1 MLIRTRTQG
10 RMRTVARRLRAGVLL
25 GAVAV
30 VATAL
35 ASHGCVHALE
45 AAGAFQGTPITGV
58 ENFINSLKGN
68 LVWLGGTV
76 MALVVVV
83 VGLLFMAGHSR
94 AQDYAI
100 KTIVGL
106 AIIASVGGIV
116 A

>member
-1 MLIRTRTQG
+1 MLATVRIRVRA
-10 RMRTVARRLRAGVLL
+10 VARRIRPAVMVG
-25 GAVAV
+25 GVAV
-30 VATAL
+30 VAAVL
-35 ASHGCVHALE
+35 ASSGYVHALQ

>member
-1 MLIRTRTQG
+1 MLATGRIRVRA
-10 RMRTVARRLRAGVLL
+10 VARRIGP
-25 GAVAV
+25 AV
-30 VATAL
+30 VVGGVTVVAAVL
-35 ASHGCVHALE
+35 VPRSFMHALQ

-100 KTIVGL
+100 KTIVGP

>member
-1 MLIRTRTQG
+1 MLATGRTGVRA
-10 RMRTVARRLRAGVLL
+10 VARRVGP
-25 GAVAV
+25 AV
-30 VATAL
+30 VVGGVTVVAAVL
-35 ASHGCVHALE
+35 ASSGYVHALQ

-68 LVWLGGTV
+68 LVWLGATV

>member
-1 MLIRTRTQG
+1 MFTTAKARAA
-10 RMRTVARRLRAGVLL
+10 ARRIGPAALICGAAAT
-25 GAVAV
+25 GAV
-30 VATAL
+30 L
-35 ASHGCVHALE
+35 AANGYVHALQ

>member
-1 MLIRTRTQG
+1 MFTTTKARTL
-10 RMRTVARRLRAGVLL
+10 ARRFAPTALI

-30 VATAL
+30 IAAVL
-35 ASHGCVHALE
+35 ASGGYVHALQ

>member
-1 MLIRTRTQG
+1 MFTTTKARTI
-10 RMRTVARRLRAGVLL
+10 ARRVAPAALV
-25 GAVAV
+25 GAVAAIAGV
-30 VATAL
+30 L
-35 ASHGCVHALE
+35 ASHGYVHALQ

-76 MALVVVV
+76 RALVVVV

>member
-1 MLIRTRTQG
+1 MLTTEHTRA
-10 RMRTVARRLRAGVLL
+10 RAVARRMRPVVLV

-30 VATAL
+30 VAALL
-35 ASHGCVHALE
+35 ASNGYVHALQ
-45 AAGAFQGTPITGV
+45 AAGAFQGTPISGV

>member
-1 MLIRTRTQG
+1 
-10 RMRTVARRLRAGVLL
+10 
-25 GAVAV
+25 
-30 VATAL
+30 
-35 ASHGCVHALE
+35 
-45 AAGAFQGTPITGV
+45 
-58 ENFINSLKGN
+58 
-68 LVWLGGTV
+68 